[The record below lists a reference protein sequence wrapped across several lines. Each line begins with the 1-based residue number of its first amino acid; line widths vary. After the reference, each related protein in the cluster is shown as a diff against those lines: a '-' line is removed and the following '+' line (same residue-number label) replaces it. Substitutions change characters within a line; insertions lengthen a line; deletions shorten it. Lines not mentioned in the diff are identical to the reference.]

1 VMAESLQ
8 QRDSRAPNAVVDREM
23 FPNHDKQGKYSGA
36 IVAVI
41 FAAFCALGFLA
52 FYAVR

>member
-1 VMAESLQ
+1 MAESLQ
-8 QRDSRAPNAVVDREM
+8 QRDSRTPNAVVDREM